1 MLARSG
7 SFCSLVSRYAA
18 SAHIHVH
25 RVVAAAGCLRFLVAH
40 RGCGLFVAM
49 ALLAG
54 SLVFLVGQGNRSWVV
69 GAIGT
74 VLVLALVF
82 VAMVY
87 FVHLRNTLGKF
98 RAMGAPSAT
107 VEVGESSLAMSSGLG
122 SASIGW
128 SAVTELW
135 QFESFWLLLFSKAQ
149 FVTLPLASIP
159 VETQLFIVSR
169 VKAAGAK
176 VVG

>member
-1 MLARSG
+1 MPHQLT
-7 SFCSLVSRYAA
+7 FTYTESL
-18 SAHIHVH
+18 
-25 RVVAAAGCLRFLVAH
+25 LRRAVFAFWWRTVGVGFFLT
-40 RGCGLFVAM
+40 M
-49 ALLAG
+49 AVLAG
-54 SLVFLVGQGNRSWVV
+54 SLVFLFGQGNRSWMA

-74 VLVLALVF
+74 VLLLALVF
-82 VAMVY
+82 AAMVY

-98 RAMGAPSAT
+98 RAMGALSAT
-107 VEVGESSLAMSSGLG
+107 VEVGESSFAMSSGLG
-122 SASIGW
+122 SASVGW

-149 FVTLPLASIP
+149 FVTFPLASIP
-159 VETQLFIVSR
+159 AETQLFIVSR